1 MSIRILASALL
12 VALLLR
18 TSVAVAAS
26 PLAAAAEWCFPE
38 TGLCVGGLFY
48 QYWLDNGGLRQQGLP
63 ISPEFDEVNPTNGQV
78 YRTQYFERARFEHHP
93 EYRGTPYEVLL
104 GLLGRE
110 QFLAK
115 YPDGAPSLGSGGGR
129 CFENGLC
136 VRGRFADYWEQH
148 GGLRQQ
154 GLPISPEFPEI
165 SPTNG
170 QEYRVQYFERGRF
183 EYHPENDTPYDVL
196 LGLLGRE
203 QFLAKY
209 PGGQPPK
216 PGEPVYQVG
225 VYVSDPT
232 PPTHGEVTVFVDV
245 GRNYQPIG
253 QRYRIE
259 TTWRF
264 QSGPRACN
272 ATSNIEDGGAS
283 CTLNIGAAPA
293 GVPVTIDVLVL
304 LSDGVRLAVRTS
316 FTPRDG

>member
-1 MSIRILASALL
+1 MSRRRKDPLRALTDGERASLEQVGRATSAPAAVVARARALL
-12 VALLLR
+12 
-18 TSVAVAAS
+18 AVAAIVGQEV
-26 PLAAAAEWCFPE
+26 PLALWGAVTRQEEEP
-38 TGLCVGGLFY
+38 L
-48 QYWLDNGGLRQQGLP
+48 LDL
-63 ISPEFDEVNPTNGQV
+63 V
-78 YRTQYFERARFEHHP
+78 ERAAGAH
-93 EYRGTPYEVLL
+93 LL
-104 GLLGRE
+104 
-110 QFLAK
+110 AAT
-115 YPDGAPSLGSGGGR
+115 PDGAPSLGSGGSR

-232 PPTHGEVTVFVDV
+232 PPTHGEVTVVVDV

-272 ATSNIEDGGAS
+272 ATSNIEDGSAS

-293 GVPVTIDVLVL
+293 GVTVTIDVLVL

-316 FTPRDG
+316 FIPRDG